1 MRNIKLYFHTTGR
14 QNMPGGMPS
23 NWLGVL
29 FAKWLMLTAA
39 VLLSAYIIQGITVT
53 GFVSAFFAAA
63 AIGVLNLFFKPIL
76 FILTLPINIVTFGL
90 FTFVINAL
98 VLKMASGLIPGFV
111 VKGFWA
117 AVFGAL
123 IISIVNWL
131 LNSFFSRPPRPRNRP
146 DADTIDLNQKD
157 GRWE

>member
-1 MRNIKLYFHTTGR
+1 MRNIKLYFRTTGR

-23 NWLGVL
+23 NWLAVL

-39 VLLSAYIIQGITVT
+39 VLLSAYMIQGITVT

-111 VKGFWA
+111 VRGFWA

-131 LNSFFSRPPRPRNRP
+131 LNSFFSRPPRPRSRP